1 MYIICYI
8 IIIYCKIINYNYYK
22 YKYLNNTF
30 KYQTYYLKQRSIYC
44 DILDIHLIAII
55 IFPISDQKQMIKIK
69 NFIIFNSNLTSICY
83 QNKKNAI
90 YI

>member
-44 DILDIHLIAII
+44 VSWYPSNSYNYISNIKSKANDKDKKFYHL
-55 IFPISDQKQMIKIK
+55 
-69 NFIIFNSNLTSICY
+69 
-83 QNKKNAI
+83 
-90 YI
+90 